1 MFSHWELSL
10 EESKTSNHG
19 RHFSL
24 LFPSVNTQIYPGD
37 RSVIKKDHQSRW
49 RGWHKINRLKKLWRS
64 ARRIKWV
71 FELRAGET
79 TGLENGQRMGLVV
92 LLPMENVGM
101 QVWDQRE
108 LPK

>member
-1 MFSHWELSL
+1 MFSRWELSL
-10 EESKTSNHG
+10 EESKTNNHG

-24 LFPSVNTQIYPGD
+24 LFPSINTQIYPGD

-49 RGWHKINRLKKLWRS
+49 RGWHKINRLRKLWHS

-71 FELRAGET
+71 FELRTGEI
-79 TGLENGQRMGLVV
+79 TGLEKGQRMGLVV